1 MPESLQDLE
10 VQRSKIICQFAT
22 LGDLRS
28 GSISAV
34 VRRCGKAG
42 CHCAKP
48 GDPGHDPQIR
58 FTRKLNGKTVAESFP
73 SPDALRKAQ
82 AEIEEYRRFQQL
94 SAELIEVNEKICRHR
109 PVVPDSTVW
118 TPEEKKR
125 LLRSIEKSRAKW
137 TNG

>member
-1 MPESLQDLE
+1 MPQSLHDLE
-10 VQRSKIICQFAT
+10 LQRSKIICQFAT

-73 SPDALRKAQ
+73 SRTL
-82 AEIEEYRRFQQL
+82 YVRRRRR
-94 SAELIEVNEKICRHR
+94 S
-109 PVVPDSTVW
+109 
-118 TPEEKKR
+118 
-125 LLRSIEKSRAKW
+125 RSIAASSNCRQ
-137 TNG
+137 N

>member
-1 MPESLQDLE
+1 MPASLADLE
-10 VQRSKIICQFAT
+10 LQRSKIISQFAT
-22 LGDLRS
+22 LGDLRV

-34 VRRCGKAG
+34 VRRCGKPG
-42 CHCAKP
+42 CHCAKS

-82 AEIEEYRRFQQL
+82 IEIDEYHRFQQL
-94 SAELIEVNEKICRHR
+94 SAELLEVNEKICRHR
-109 PVVPDSTVW
+109 PLVPDSTSW

-125 LLRSIEKSRAKW
+125 LLRSIGKSRAK
-137 TNG
+137 